1 MTINNPAQVLTLL
14 SIGTVILGA
23 LFWII
28 DSRLGKVMREF
39 QPNGGA
45 SVRDQLNRIEK
56 KVEAVEAKVDGH
68 IDWHMNQ
75 KGA

>member
-1 MTINNPAQVLTLL
+1 MTIDLAQVLTVLT
-14 SIGTVILGA
+14 IGGIVVGILFY
-23 LFWII
+23 LI
-28 DSRLGKVMREF
+28 DTRLNKVLREF
-39 QPNGGA
+39 QPNGGQ

-75 KGA
+75 R